1 MNEKNKKI
9 RVIATISY
17 EGDFIKT
24 KKHSRE
30 EIAVECVK
38 MLANLNN
45 FKVYDNTIRVEEV
58 EE

>member
-1 MNEKNKKI
+1 MNKKNKKI

-24 KKHSRE
+24 AKHSRE
-30 EIAVECVK
+30 EIAVECLK
-38 MLANLNN
+38 ILAHFNN
-45 FKVYDNTIRVEEV
+45 FKVYDNSIRVEEV

>member
-1 MNEKNKKI
+1 MNKKI

-17 EGDFIKT
+17 EGEFTDTSKYPR
-24 KKHSRE
+24 KE
-30 EIAVECVK
+30 MAVKCVK
-38 MLANLNN
+38 TLAEYNN